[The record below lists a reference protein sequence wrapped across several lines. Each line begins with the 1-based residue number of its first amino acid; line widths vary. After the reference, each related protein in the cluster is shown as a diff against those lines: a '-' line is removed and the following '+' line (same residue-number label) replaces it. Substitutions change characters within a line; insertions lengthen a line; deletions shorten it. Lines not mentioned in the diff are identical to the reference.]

1 MKQNR
6 NFYYIYHIP
15 GIKVGVTT
23 NIGERVIE
31 QQGYD
36 PMDIELLDMSKDI
49 NVASRREIE
58 LQKFFGYRVD
68 EKLYKDLFPFKIN
81 VTDMT
86 TTFPCEREDLKT
98 YLTNNKGRTIKL
110 LNGQS
115 LEVNDELIEW
125 CNVNS
130 TRSMYT
136 DNRCY
141 VYNNA
146 LIKALNK

>member
-1 MKQNR
+1 MNKDKKM
-6 NFYYIYHIP
+6 YYIYHIP

-36 PMDIELLDMSKDI
+36 PMDIELLDVSRDI
-49 NVASRREIE
+49 DVASKREIE

-81 VTDMT
+81 VTEMT
-86 TTFPCEREDLKT
+86 TTFPCETKDLKT
-98 YLTNNKGRTIKL
+98 YLVNNKGRSIDL

-115 LEVNDELIEW
+115 LEVNDQLIDW

-136 DNRCY
+136 DGRCY

-146 LIKALNK
+146 LIKAIK